1 MNFYQ
6 AMQLDVSVCKGKIRN
21 AANPSE
27 RHKLIAALIVKDIL
41 CVLFAVVFICIEN
54 NVFCDE
60 KNKSPRVKI
69 LNIINVRFGDENSSA
84 AVVIFCILLTVR
96 FVDFGYCLKSSLINF
111 FIVFVLLTFS
121 PCIAQSVNP
130 AWGFLINF
138 LSIGF
143 IVISACHEPLYGGAG
158 LYLFAYMFLYGNP
171 VGGHLLVLR
180 VFEMLL
186 GCLLCGIIFYINH
199 RKKDYGKTFSQIV
212 KDFSLFDPLGKWQF
226 QVTLGLSLGILVGE
240 LLQVDRIMWVGCAC
254 LTVLSQYGERPNK
267 RAFQRLGGVVA
278 GSVLFG
284 IVYQLLPASAHSYLG
299 IYSGLLL
306 GLCAAY
312 HWKTLLN
319 CFGAL
324 LMATNIFGVKS
335 AIILRIMNN
344 IIGCCFGVLFYYVYN
359 FTVDRFANARTGRS

>member
-1 MNFYQ
+1 MLFR
-6 AMQLDVSVCKGKIRN
+6 S
-21 AANPSE
+21 
-27 RHKLIAALIVKDIL
+27 
-41 CVLFAVVFICIEN
+41 VLFAVVFI
-54 NVFCDE
+54 
-60 KNKSPRVKI
+60 SI
-69 LNIINVRFGDENSSA
+69 LNFLFGDENSSA

-212 KDFSLFDPLGKWQF
+212 KDFS
-226 QVTLGLSLGILVGE
+226 
-240 LLQVDRIMWVGCAC
+240 DRK
-254 LTVLSQYGERPNK
+254 S
-267 RAFQRLGGVVA
+267 VV
-278 GSVLFG
+278 
-284 IVYQLLPASAHSYLG
+284 
-299 IYSGLLL
+299 
-306 GLCAAY
+306 
-312 HWKTLLN
+312 
-319 CFGAL
+319 
-324 LMATNIFGVKS
+324 
-335 AIILRIMNN
+335 
-344 IIGCCFGVLFYYVYN
+344 
-359 FTVDRFANARTGRS
+359 